1 MPRALIVAPPTI
13 DIMDHGLRPGGPGLY
28 AGYALSK
35 LGYSVFLYGA
45 SGWLTRLVEG
55 VEARLGLHRVGYY
68 TPWSMGAVFRL
79 VHKPDGNKSAVPV
92 SRPPALDVQSV
103 LNVVNRVDI
112 DLILLSPVYG
122 EDCSLAST
130 LGGHAMLAVDVQ
142 GYSRAGLD
150 CPLDAPIV
158 HVSVE
163 DYGFHMLPGC
173 MHGIV
178 LYTLGVNGVIVVDGC
193 RWLSIPGPDVI
204 LDDSTGAGD
213 AFTALFSHYYLE
225 SSDALDAA
233 VKAVAGTPRILA
245 ELHPL
250 LASTRLDP
258 GIPGGRGL
266 QGPIL

>member
-13 DIMDHGLRPGGPGLY
+13 DIMENGLRPGGPGLY
-28 AGYALSK
+28 AGYALSR

-55 VEARLGLHRVGYY
+55 VEARLGLRRIGYY

-79 VHKPDGNKSAVPV
+79 VHDRDGNKSAVPV

-103 LNVVNRVDI
+103 LDVVNKVYP
-112 DLILLSPVYG
+112 DLVILSPVYG
-122 EDCSLAST
+122 EDCTLAST
-130 LGGHAMLAVDVQ
+130 LGGHGMLVVDVQ
-142 GYSRAGLD
+142 GYSRAGLE
-150 CPLDAPIV
+150 CPLDARIV

-173 MHGIV
+173 QPGII
-178 LYTLGVNGVIVVDGC
+178 LYTLGVDGVIVADGC

-213 AFTALFSHYYLE
+213 VFTALFSHHYLE
-225 SSDALDAA
+225 SGDALEAA
-233 VKAVAGTPRILA
+233 VEAVAGTPRILA
-245 ELHPL
+245 GLHTR

-258 GIPGGRGL
+258 GTLDGRGF
-266 QGPIL
+266 

>member
-13 DIMDHGLRPGGPGLY
+13 DIMENGLRPGGPGLY
-28 AGYALSK
+28 AGYALSR

-55 VEARLGLHRVGYY
+55 VEARLGLCRVGYY

-79 VHKPDGNKSAVPV
+79 VHDRDGNKSAVPV

-103 LNVVNRVDI
+103 LDVVNKVYP
-112 DLILLSPVYG
+112 DLVILSPVYG
-122 EDCSLAST
+122 EDCTLAST
-130 LGGHAMLAVDVQ
+130 LGGHGMLVVDVQ
-142 GYSRAGLD
+142 GYSRAGLE
-150 CPLDAPIV
+150 CPLDARIV

-173 MHGIV
+173 QPGII
-178 LYTLGVNGVIVVDGC
+178 LYTLGVDGVIVADGC

-213 AFTALFSHYYLE
+213 VFTALFSHHYLE
-225 SSDALDAA
+225 SGDALEAA
-233 VKAVAGTPRILA
+233 VEAVAGTPRILA
-245 ELHPL
+245 GLHTR

-258 GIPGGRGL
+258 GTLDGRGF
-266 QGPIL
+266 